1 MIKEEKE
8 YWLITLQYLKDS
20 TEGTLSLV
28 LEHFPDRE
36 YLTNRVGTNDYA
48 ITFLKELT
56 EEQFNK
62 LMK

>member
-36 YLTNRVGTNDYA
+36 YLTNRVGYA